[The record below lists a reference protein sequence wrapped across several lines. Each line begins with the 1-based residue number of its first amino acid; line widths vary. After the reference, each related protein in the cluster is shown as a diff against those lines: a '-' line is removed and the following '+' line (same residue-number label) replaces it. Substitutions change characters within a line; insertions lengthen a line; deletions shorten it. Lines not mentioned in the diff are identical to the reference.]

1 MKRNGIDDTKTFLW
15 VYFVEI
21 FPRFRIFCIKGEYL
35 NVKKNLVS
43 MEYTLKSVLI
53 STLIKTNISWND
65 ISLKNKIRMFHLKLC
80 SYKTWI
86 LLFLFQVAI
95 QQNCLMYTNNYG
107 HIDRQIL
114 QKKLK
119 HSLLYQQ
126 KQKTQCIFKKKNHL
140 YKHYKV
146 NFVAK

>member
-1 MKRNGIDDTKTFLW
+1 MKRNGIEDTKTFLW

-21 FPRFRIFCIKGEYL
+21 FPRFRIFCNKGEYL

-65 ISLKNKIRMFHLKLC
+65 ISLKNKIRMFHLKLF
-80 SYKTWI
+80 SYKTWSFI
-86 LLFLFQVAI
+86 FLFQVAI

-107 HIDRQIL
+107 QIDRQIL
-114 QKKLK
+114 QKNLNTLYYINKNKKLNVY
-119 HSLLYQQ
+119 L
-126 KQKTQCIFKKKNHL
+126 KKKTTCISII
-140 YKHYKV
+140 K
-146 NFVAK
+146 